1 MPKRKSVPA
10 HRAPLFWITLLAN
23 LALGITTIR
32 ETIHAQSMEQVAK
45 ECVATSEE
53 CSQYLEACVGALKQE
68 PAKGDGYLR

>member
-1 MPKRKSVPA
+1 MPRRKKRRP
-10 HRAPLFWITLLAN
+10 PLMFWVTLLAN
-23 LALGITTIR
+23 LALGITAIR

-45 ECVATSEE
+45 ECVTQAQE